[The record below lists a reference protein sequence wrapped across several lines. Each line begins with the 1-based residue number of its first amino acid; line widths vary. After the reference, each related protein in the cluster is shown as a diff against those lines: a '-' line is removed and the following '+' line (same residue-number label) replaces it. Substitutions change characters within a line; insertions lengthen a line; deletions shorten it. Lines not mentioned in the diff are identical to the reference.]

1 MIILIGLMCRQSSL
15 NAQGLQKSQKVS
27 ASKSAYLYHLTTPT
41 NVHVN
46 FQISGYSGDAGDS
59 WSSGGHV
66 GQRFTTRDNDND
78 NDSNNC
84 AQRFTG

>member
-1 MIILIGLMCRQSSL
+1 M
-15 NAQGLQKSQKVS
+15 S
-27 ASKSAYLYHLTTPT
+27 ATKSAYLYHLTTT
-41 NVHVN
+41 TYILVN

-66 GQRFTTRDNDND
+66 GQRFTTRDKDND
-78 NDSNNC
+78 NDGNNC